1 MRWARSRSPRIGS
14 QAESKQQI
22 ATCICVGVRQ
32 LGEIGSIRI
41 TCCVRDG
48 LFRCRRAAVSVGDG
62 VAAFSGEQQEDMMIQ
77 RGRQA
82 RNSSAAEGACWAR
95 AQEYAYN
102 EIC

>member
-77 RGRQA
+77 RGSWAGTEQQRGT
-82 RNSSAAEGACWAR
+82 RRMLGKSAGVCI
-95 AQEYAYN
+95 Q
-102 EIC
+102 